1 MKMIVGLGNPGR
13 KYDGTRH
20 NVGFHVVG
28 RLATDY
34 GDGKLKA
41 KFRGE
46 VMDAVVAG
54 EKILLLCPLTYMNL
68 SGQSVKEASEF
79 YKISPAETLVVC
91 DDFSLPLGKLRF
103 RPKGS
108 SGGQKGLQNILA
120 LMGTEEIP
128 RLRIGIEPPPP
139 EWDVADYVLSTFTK
153 DEQPTVKDSVATAAK
168 AAAEWVTS
176 GIEACMNKYN

>member
-13 KYDGTRH
+13 KYEATRH
-20 NVGFHVVG
+20 NIGFHVVG

-34 GDGKLKA
+34 GDGKLRA

-68 SGQSVKEASEF
+68 SGQSVREASEF
-79 YKISPAETLVVC
+79 YKIAPAEMLIVC
-91 DDFSLPLGKLRF
+91 DDFNLPLGKLRF
-103 RPKGS
+103 RPKGT

-120 LMGTEEIP
+120 QMGTEEIP

-139 EWDVADYVLSTFTK
+139 EWDVADYVLSPFTK
-153 DEQPTVKDSVATAAK
+153 DEQVVVKETVATAAK

-176 GIEACMNKYN
+176 GIQICMNKYN